1 MNNKN
6 NRDNNK
12 NDPPPKNKNPN
23 KNKDPSNN
31 EIKNP
36 FLLSLHGCNKDKNM
50 KFPTFPPLLNLH
62 INNQREINANKQY
75 FNMTFS
81 SILDEL
87 RKNRQDNKNKLNS
100 SHANI
105 TRTLDASNNLALIT
119 REQDKHDD
127 LNELLKSISD
137 KYNLLYDKAESE
149 ENTNT
154 IISRWGNNYRPRRN
168 AIWNSNLEVGHAGPS
183 FALGSSLKRYP
194 PLPSV
199 KLPPPPPPLP
209 KKKVIINREINGLKD
224 ILKLIDDF
232 PLKIDIEYNIDM
244 KILHNI
250 DKPLRNLD
258 AMIGMNKLKD
268 SIVDQVI
275 YFLQGLDKNNDFMH
289 TVIYGPPGT
298 GKTEVA
304 KIMGSIFSS
313 IGILNKN
320 CFKKVTRADLI
331 AGYLGQTAIKT
342 RDVVKESLGGVLFI
356 DEAYAL
362 GNSEKKDSFAKEC
375 IDTLCEALSDNKSK
389 LMVIIA
395 GYENDLKKCFFAY
408 NQGLDSRFPWR
419 FHTDDYSANELKQI
433 FTKKVK
439 DISWKIEKEI
449 SDNWFESKMDYFKFY
464 GRDMETL
471 LAKTKI
477 AHGRRVFCKPKQE
490 KTIITKVDIDKGFE
504 MFISN
509 NEVKERCDK
518 ARDVIPHM
526 YL

>member
-1 MNNKN
+1 MNNNNNRNNNKDDISPNNKN
-6 NRDNNK
+6 LD
-12 NDPPPKNKNPN
+12 

-31 EIKNP
+31 DIINP
-36 FLLSLHGCNKDKNM
+36 FLLSLQHCNKDKN
-50 KFPTFPPLLNLH
+50 FIRPSFPPIHNLN
-62 INNQREINANKQY
+62 INNQRDLNANKHY

-81 SILDEL
+81 SILDDL
-87 RKNRQDNKNKLNS
+87 RKNRQDNKNKLNN
-100 SHANI
+100 SHINI
-105 TRTLDASNNLALIT
+105 TRALDASNNLSLIP
-119 REQDKHDD
+119 RDPEKQDD
-127 LNELLKSISD
+127 LSELLKSISD
-137 KYNLLYDKAESE
+137 KYNLLYDKPLDG
-149 ENTNT
+149 ENTNM
-154 IISRWGNNYRPRRN
+154 ILSRWGNNYRPRRN
-168 AIWNSNLEVGHAGPS
+168 AIWNSNLEIGHTGPPS
-183 FALGSSLKRYP
+183 IKRYP
-194 PLPSV
+194 PLPAA

-209 KKKVIINREINGLKD
+209 KKKIFINREINGLKD
-224 ILKLIDDF
+224 ILKLIEDF
-232 PLKIDIEYNIDM
+232 PLKIDVEYNIDM
-244 KILHNI
+244 QVLHNI

-320 CFKKVTRADLI
+320 SFKKVTRADLI

-342 RDVVKESLGGVLFI
+342 RDVVKDSLGGVLFI

-362 GNSEKKDSFAKEC
+362 GNNEKKDSFAKEC
-375 IDTLCEALSDNKSK
+375 IDTLCEALSDHKSK

-395 GYENDLKKCFFAY
+395 GYKTDLKNCFFAY

-419 FHTDDYSANELKQI
+419 FHTDDYSASELKQI

-439 DISWKIEKEI
+439 DINWKIEKEI

-477 AHGRRVFCKPKQE
+477 AHGRRVFCKSKQE
-490 KTIITKVDIDKGFE
+490 KTIITKGDIDKGFE
-504 MFISN
+504 MFLSN
-509 NEVKERCDK
+509 NEVKERRDK
-518 ARDVIPHM
+518 SIDIVRHM